1 MTTLESEAA
10 VAMRVQ
16 VTDEAVFVELQDGR
30 TVTAPLSW
38 YPRLRHGT
46 PAERGIWE
54 LVGRGSGIHWPE
66 LDEDISIASM
76 LAGRP
81 SAGIFTLAGRA
92 AVKVAAVRASNIHFL
107 KDSLA

>member
-1 MTTLESEAA
+1 MTTLESESA

-54 LVGRGSGIHWPE
+54 LIGRGSGIHWPE

-81 SAGIFTLAGRA
+81 SAERICLAW
-92 AVKVAAVRASNIHFL
+92 VAGCLYTTCES
-107 KDSLA
+107 